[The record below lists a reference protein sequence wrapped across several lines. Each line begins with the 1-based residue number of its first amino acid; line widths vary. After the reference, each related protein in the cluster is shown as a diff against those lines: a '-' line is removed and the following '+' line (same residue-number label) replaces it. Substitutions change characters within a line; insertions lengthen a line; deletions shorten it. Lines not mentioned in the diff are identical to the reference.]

1 MPKKLFVLGGDG
13 FCGWPTALHLSQLG
27 HEVVIVDDLS
37 RRRID
42 AEMGARS
49 LTPIASIDVR
59 LSTWREVSG
68 KAIRFE
74 FLDLAQD
81 YDRFVRLLVMERPD
95 AIVHLAEQRSA
106 PYSMRGQVTKRYT
119 VDNNVRGTH
128 NVLVALVEADL
139 DCHVVHLGTMGGYGY
154 HGASFEI
161 PEGYLKIQI
170 TEEGAGLR
178 ETDVLFPTRPGSVY
192 HTTASIDQILFQYY
206 ADNDG
211 LRITDLH
218 QGIVWGTQTRET
230 RLHPGLVNRFD
241 YEGEYG
247 TVLNR
252 FLVQAAVGFPLSVHG
267 TGGQTRAFIHIED
280 TVRCIELAIANPPR
294 SGERVKV
301 LNQAAQTLRIR
312 DLAQLVSLVTGAKI
326 SFLPS
331 PRNEPAEN
339 DLRVSDAAFLA
350 LGLDPILLTDSL
362 LDETLQISRRYA
374 DRVEASQIEARS
386 PWSRPRRAAG
396 NRNGR
401 SA

>member
-13 FCGWPTALHLSQLG
+13 ICGWPTALHLSQLG

-59 LSTWREVSG
+59 LSTWRELSG

-81 YDRFVRLLVMERPD
+81 YDRFVRLLVRERPD

-128 NVLVALVEADL
+128 NLLVALVEADL
-139 DCHVVHLGTMGGYGY
+139 DCHVVHLGTMGGYGH

-170 TEEGAGLR
+170 TEEGAGLW

-252 FLVQAAVGFPLSVHG
+252 FLVQAALGFPLSVHG

-280 TVRCIELAIANPPR
+280 TVRCIEFAIADPPR

-350 LGLDPILLTDSL
+350 LGLDPILLTGSL
-362 LDETLQISRRYA
+362 LEETLQISRRYA

-386 PWSRPRRAAG
+386 PWSPPRRAAG